1 MIVQLYK
8 KLSIK
13 LPSQFDAPN
22 VARFPA
28 RKASQSAAIEGTL
41 LHPPNIAQPVEKN
54 DNRRSTSTFER
65 AGHLADI
72 SEVNLD
78 TESSRSESISG
89 DSNTNGEAL
98 AGMSKQGK
106 AVETNKEETEVIKEA
121 TKLAKA
127 VSKHSKSVQPPNKS
141 ERIEPASRID
151 LILEPNQLHRQ
162 LAVDPKL
169 IILPAAIGSD
179 SHQNS
184 RKNMEDDDDL
194 SSDLSSLEASEDEAD
209 RNIRRLDRKRTK
221 SLHRARANLLNDLN
235 NEPNSLDAQILPTSA
250 SGLYG
255 NVPESPTNKRLI
267 SDVSSEGA
275 MGGESNNA
283 HDSQLRAAKRFR
295 PAPAMI
301 PVPGVKKV
309 ESKRKSNQRKK
320 SEVVRA
326 PSIVPESDGSEGENS
341 DGLNDRAATLE
352 EKRELVQ
359 AKKKYGATKLTL
371 AELGS
376 AKKGKAVKK
385 VDGNADED
393 AHDAATL
400 WKLKPIEGLRKP
412 KGGASA

>member
-1 MIVQLYK
+1 MISQLYK

-13 LPSQFDAPN
+13 LPSQSTALS
-22 VARFPA
+22 VARIPP

-41 LHPPNIAQPVEKN
+41 LHPPNIAQSVEKN

-78 TESSRSESISG
+78 AESSRSESISG

-106 AVETNKEETEVIKEA
+106 PVKTNNEETEVIKEA

-127 VSKHSKSVQPPNKS
+127 VTQHSKSMQPPNKS
-141 ERIEPASRID
+141 ERIEPASRVD
-151 LILEPNQLHRQ
+151 LILEPNQLPRQ
-162 LAVDPKL
+162 LTVDPKL
-169 IILPAAIGSD
+169 TILPAPTGPD

-184 RKNMEDDDDL
+184 HQNMEDDDDL
-194 SSDLSSLEASEDEAD
+194 SSDLSSLDASEDEAD

-250 SGLYG
+250 SGLHG

-283 HDSQLRAAKRFR
+283 QDSQLRAAKRFR
-295 PAPAMI
+295 PAPATI
-301 PVPGVKKV
+301 PVPSVRKV
-309 ESKRKSNQRKK
+309 ESSKRKSNQRK
-320 SEVVRA
+320 SEVRA
-326 PSIVPESDGSEGENS
+326 PSMVPEGDGSEGENS
-341 DGLNDRAATLE
+341 NGLNDRAATLE

-359 AKKKYGATKLTL
+359 AKKKYGATKSNL
-371 AELGS
+371 AELGF

-385 VDGNADED
+385 VDDNADED
-393 AHDAATL
+393 ADGAATL
-400 WKLKPIEGLRKP
+400 WKSKPIEGLRKP